1 MNYLFVGG
9 LRGGHDAAVFYLL
22 VSSAKATNGV
32 ELFAWLRDVFT

>member
-22 VSSAKATNGV
+22 VSSAKAYGV